1 MDAVVVRDNHQSFT
15 QTFQGPCL
23 RHVQS
28 SPRPVPVPVPGT
40 DAYPRTRGRVEGEPY
55 DSVQDALLL
64 SLPSS
69 RSTSISEYSMPV
81 DSVASLSSF
90 HPASFGITKLDTVVS
105 RSTPPPPAFVPP
117 PRRSPTSLSRSSSQ
131 KLTSP
136 VHQHSLP
143 PVSKSHET
151 LRPTSLPTSLP
162 SFRQH
167 LDSFRP
173 QQATIPDSAPPS
185 PPPRPP
191 AASTPED
198 SGASVIKSP
207 VHGSTPHKR
216 FIELTPPPKISALAE
231 DGSPSRVRRPSNFN
245 RTAHL
250 DVRFVSD
257 SPSDSGTESWSE
269 SSLGPDSEL
278 DHIEPPGTRQFPPL
292 PPSAPLVT
300 PGVIRRKASMTNRI
314 TTWISQ
320 YERSQTPRP
329 WSSTNTWVN
338 SLPGANDT
346 NKSDAPNVSAPPEDA
361 VEQLWTK
368 LKAQRAILND
378 IKSQMSRKRK
388 RLQELRRARDQAD
401 NAFMGIIRP
410 VLVNPNGSLET
421 LRGNVDRRLAEMQ
434 RLRNEYQALE
444 RDYEDQEMTLDEE
457 EEELNKLETNFFS
470 LLAVGNTISI
480 RPPNEPEPEHVE
492 EDDTKDTPDLLRGI
506 SPNGPADDP
515 HPLFQELM
523 SAVGDLQNA
532 KEDLDELL
540 FLKGEHENELKMKT
554 TANMELTTA
563 EKEFLA
569 DFPADQERM
578 SASVSKLQDKV
589 TQLRELCEEKGAMQ
603 KHISS
608 HVAYLLYP
616 QQGYEDIDLDVDD
629 GFNHSLAHAKFPVLL
644 SQPEHLLEEVP
655 TTAGGALKA
664 AAKLPDSDPSKRGR
678 MQLASKEYSIDRLI
692 IAHNEGG
699 KTDFV
704 NRWLLHQLRLSP
716 MKALLLYVTFT
727 TSQGLKIRDLLRWQ
741 RDVLHYWWVTE
752 RRESNRAASESSDY
766 ESKFRTSQQSRRTS
780 VAGSGVGSR
789 LEWLHPH

>member
-15 QTFQGPCL
+15 QTFQGSCL

-69 RSTSISEYSMPV
+69 RSTSISEYSMPL

-105 RSTPPPPAFVPP
+105 RSTPPPPAYVPP

-131 KLTSP
+131 KLTSRS

-173 QQATIPDSAPPS
+173 QQATIPGSAPPS

-198 SGASVIKSP
+198 FGASATKSP
-207 VHGSTPHKR
+207 VHGSGPHKR

-250 DVRFVSD
+250 DARFDSD
-257 SPSDSGTESWSE
+257 SPSDSDTESWSE
-269 SSLGPDSEL
+269 SSLGPGSEL
-278 DHIEPPGTRQFPPL
+278 DHIEPSGTRQFPPL

-320 YERSQTPRP
+320 YERSQTPRR
-329 WSSTNTWVN
+329 WSGTDTRVN
-338 SLPGANDT
+338 PVPEANDT
-346 NKSDAPNVSAPPEDA
+346 SKGNAPKASAPPEDA

-368 LKAQRAILND
+368 LKDQRAKLND
-378 IKSQMSRKRK
+378 IKSQMSKKRK
-388 RLQELRRARDQAD
+388 RLKELRSARDQAD

-410 VLVNPNGSLET
+410 VLVNPNGSLQS

-434 RLRNEYQALE
+434 RLRNEYQDLE

-470 LLAVGNTISI
+470 LLAVGNAISI
-480 RPPNEPEPEHVE
+480 RPPNEPEPKHF
-492 EDDTKDTPDLLRGI
+492 EDDNKDTPDLLRGI
-506 SPNGPADDP
+506 SPNGPADEP

-540 FLKGEHENELKMKT
+540 FLKADHENELKMKT
-554 TANMELTTA
+554 AANMELTTA

-578 SASVSKLQDKV
+578 SDSVSKLQDKV
-589 TQLRELCEEKGAMQ
+589 TQLRQLCEEKGVMQ
-603 KHISS
+603 KHLSS
-608 HVAYLLYP
+608 KVAYLLYP
-616 QQGYEDIDLDVDD
+616 KQGYEDIELDPDD
-629 GFNHSLAHAKFPVLL
+629 GSQPSLAHAKFSLLL
-644 SQPEHLLEEVP
+644 SQPEHLLQEMP
-655 TTAGGALKA
+655 STAGGALKA
-664 AAKLPDSDPSKRGR
+664 AAKLPDSDPTKRGR

-716 MKALLLYVTFT
+716 LKALLLYVTFT

-741 RDVLHYWWVTE
+741 RDVLHYWWVAE
-752 RRESNRAASESSDY
+752 RRDFNRAASETSDY

-780 VAGSGVGSR
+780 DVGSGVGSR
-789 LEWLHPH
+789 LEW